1 MTLIELAQKLRP
13 LIEKAAQSL
22 SDADSLE
29 AIQLFERWKPGEE
42 YPADK
47 KLQHG
52 GELYKVLQAHTSQ
65 ANWTPDIAVSLY
77 VKIDDPAIEYP
88 AWKQPLGAHDAY
100 SLGAKVTHN
109 GKRWH
114 SIIDYNIYEP
124 GVSSWMED

>member
-1 MTLIELAQKLRP
+1 MTFIELARKLRP

-22 SDADSLE
+22 NDADSFE
-29 AIQLFERWKPGEE
+29 AVQLFEHWKSGKPYLKDE
-42 YPADK
+42 
-47 KLQHG
+47 KLQYN

-65 ANWTPDIAVSLY
+65 SDWTPDVAVSLY

-88 AWKQPLGAHDAY
+88 EWKQPLGAHDAY

-124 GVSSWMED
+124 GVSSWVED

>member
-29 AIQLFERWKPGEE
+29 AVQLFERWKPGEE

-47 KLQHG
+47 KLQYG

-100 SLGAKVTHN
+100 RLGAKVTHN
-109 GKRWH
+109 GQRWH
-114 SIIDYNIYEP
+114 STIDYNTYEP
-124 GVSSWMED
+124 GVSSWV